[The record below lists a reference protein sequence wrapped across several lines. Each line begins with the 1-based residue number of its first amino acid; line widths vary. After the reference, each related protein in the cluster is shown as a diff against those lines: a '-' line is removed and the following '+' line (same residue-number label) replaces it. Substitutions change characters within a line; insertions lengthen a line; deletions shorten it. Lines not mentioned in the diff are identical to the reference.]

1 MNMTQLPFDFQ
12 LSSVNESGR
21 LGDLRSGGSS
31 DQAKRTAEH
40 RAAGQGSFPQ
50 PGVGVVKHG

>member
-1 MNMTQLPFDFQ
+1 MTQLPFDFQ